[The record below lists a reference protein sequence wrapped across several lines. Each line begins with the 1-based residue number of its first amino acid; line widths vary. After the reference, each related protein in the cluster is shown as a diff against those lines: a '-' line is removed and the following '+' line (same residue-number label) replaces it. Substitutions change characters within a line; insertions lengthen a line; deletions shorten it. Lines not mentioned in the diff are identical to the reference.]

1 MTDPD
6 WMYEALADDLALKM
20 YLYKNNQI
28 RDIDVGRLRAL
39 SKHLKC
45 PVDLADD
52 NLRSSVATLL
62 DKYSFAVTKYILNK
76 AREFTSA
83 NDKKLMVV
91 IFDPYR
97 VTRQLLSGGTRFDEE
112 IAEFLNEND
121 FNYIDMN
128 IEHVEDFKSFNLSV
142 NDYFKRYFIGHYSPA
157 GNHFFAYSIKG
168 RIVDWLATKPIT
180 YESSTRRMMK
190 FDGYLQDY

>member
-6 WMYEALADDLALKM
+6 WMYEALKDDLALKM

-28 RDIDVGRLRAL
+28 SDIAVEPLKTL

-45 PVDLADD
+45 PVDTSGD

-76 AREFTSA
+76 ARKFTSD
-83 NDKKLMVV
+83 NNKKLMVV

-97 VTRQLLSGGTRFDEE
+97 VTRQLLSGGAGMT
-112 IAEFLNEND
+112 
-121 FNYIDMN
+121 
-128 IEHVEDFKSFNLSV
+128 
-142 NDYFKRYFIGHYSPA
+142 KRS
-157 GNHFFAYSIKG
+157 
-168 RIVDWLATKPIT
+168 
-180 YESSTRRMMK
+180 
-190 FDGYLQDY
+190 